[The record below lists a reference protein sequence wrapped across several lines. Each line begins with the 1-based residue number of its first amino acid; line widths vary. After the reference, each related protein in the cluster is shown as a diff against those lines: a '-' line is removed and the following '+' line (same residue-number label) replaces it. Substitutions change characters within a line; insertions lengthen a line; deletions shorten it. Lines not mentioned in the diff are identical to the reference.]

1 MNELFYDA
9 SPTYLRQLG
18 RFYLDEQRKARML
31 TFSASGFE
39 VRFKGTSLFGEW
51 IATECGNP
59 QGEGA
64 LAIVVDETPFKDA
77 KKIVLNQ
84 PCGDYVLAEG
94 LPYGEHVVR
103 VYKRTESSCSKTG
116 WICLK
121 SDGEFLPILPKKR
134 FRIEVYGDS
143 ITAGNGVEGVVGD
156 DLFETRTENA
166 LLSYAAL
173 ASEALDMDFS
183 LIAVGGFAAYKS
195 PWNKEA
201 KIQSIPEMFSFADYA
216 WSTDEAHAIPW
227 DNSSFTPDLTII
239 SLGTNDDEYL
249 LPLPKEEREKES
261 LLFQKKIKDFID
273 RCFRAYPHT
282 KVIVAI
288 GMIPVVL
295 VPSLLQEVVAL
306 YPANLYYLA
315 FDSLKVGG
323 YMANGGHPNQAMHE
337 EASKELYA
345 FIKDKK
351 ILDF

>member
-9 SPTYLRQLG
+9 SARYLRQLG
-18 RFYLDEQRKARML
+18 RFYLDKKLKARML

-39 VRFKGTSLFGEW
+39 VRFKGTFLTAQMVASES
-51 IATECGNP
+51 GNP

-64 LAIVVDETPFKDA
+64 IAVVADGVPFSKA
-77 KKIVLNQ
+77 RKITLGQ

-94 LPYGEHVVR
+94 LTNEKHVLR

-116 WICLK
+116 WISLK
-121 SDGEFLPILPKKR
+121 TDGVFLPISPKKR
-134 FRIEVYGDS
+134 LRIEVYGDS

-173 ASEALDMDFS
+173 ASEALDADFS
-183 LIAVGGFAAYKS
+183 LIAVGGFAAYRS

-201 KIQSIPEMFSFADYA
+201 KIQSIPEMFSFADYS
-216 WSTDEAHAIPW
+216 WSTDQADAVPW
-227 DNSSFTPDLTII
+227 DNASFQPDITLV

-249 LPLPKEEREKES
+249 LPLPKEKQELECRR
-261 LLFQKKIKDFID
+261 FQKKMKDFID
-273 RCFRAYPHT
+273 RCFEAYPHT
-282 KVIVAI
+282 KIIVGI

-295 VPSLLQEVVAL
+295 VPSLLQEVVAS
-306 YPANLYYLA
+306 YPKNVYYLA

-323 YMANGGHPNQAMHE
+323 YMANGGHPNQAMHL
-337 EASKELYA
+337 EASKELCA
-345 FIKDKK
+345 FIKNNK
-351 ILDF
+351 IINF

>member
-9 SPTYLRQLG
+9 SPSYLRQLG
-18 RFYLDEQRKARML
+18 RFYLDEKQKARML

-39 VRFKGTSLFGEW
+39 VRFKGTSLLAQL
-51 IATECGNP
+51 IATEWGNP

-64 LAIVVDETPFKDA
+64 IAVVVDGVPFEEA
-77 KKIVLNQ
+77 KKVVLDQ
-84 PCGDYVLAEG
+84 PLGDYVLAEG
-94 LPYGEHVVR
+94 LPLGEHVLR

-116 WICLK
+116 WISLK
-121 SDGEFLPILPKKR
+121 TDGEFLPILPKKR
-134 FRIEVYGDS
+134 LRIEVYGDS

-173 ASEALDMDFS
+173 TGEALDADFS

-216 WSTDEAHAIPW
+216 WSTDKAHAIPW
-227 DNSSFTPDLTII
+227 DNASFIPDLTII

-249 LPLPKEEREKES
+249 LPLPKEEQEKES
-261 LLFQKKIKDFID
+261 VLFQQKIKDFID
-273 RCFRAYPHT
+273 QCFKAYPHT
-282 KVIVAI
+282 KIIVAI

-295 VPSLLQEVVAL
+295 VPSLLQEVVAD
-306 YPANLYYLA
+306 YPKNVYYLA

-323 YMANGGHPNQAMHE
+323 YMANGGHPNKAMHL
-337 EASKELYA
+337 EAGKELCA

-351 ILDF
+351 ILDV